1 MACSTNPQTCH
12 SLSSIFTPGKGYR
25 LHW

>member
-25 LHW
+25 